1 VAHLV
6 RRQAPEP
13 DRWQY
18 ERQFWDT
25 GLTYVAGIDEVG
37 RGPLAGPVVAVAV
50 VIPPTFDPTGITDS
64 KILSPAQRLDLF
76 PHICEH
82 AISWGVG
89 VVDHNEIDRINI
101 LEATYEAMRLALGQL
116 SVPAEAVLVDGKF
129 RIPRIAIP
137 QRAIIDGDALCVSI
151 GCASILAK
159 EIRDRLM
166 EEFDTIYPDYGFA
179 QHKGYATADHLDALA
194 RLGPAPIHRL
204 TFSPLRDRNQSHL
217 DL

>member
-1 VAHLV
+1 MAHLV
-6 RRQAPEP
+6 RRQASEP

-18 ERQFWDT
+18 ERQFWDA
-25 GLTYVAGIDEVG
+25 GLTYVAGVDEVG

-50 VIPPTFDPTGITDS
+50 VLPPTFDADGVSDS
-64 KILSPAQRLDLF
+64 KLLSPLQRLDLY
-76 PHICEH
+76 PRICDC

-89 VVDHNEIDRINI
+89 LVEPTEIDRINI
-101 LEATYEAMRLALGQL
+101 LEATYEAMRQALGQL
-116 SVPAEAVLVDGKF
+116 SMPAEAVLVDGKF
-129 RIPRIAIP
+129 RIPGLAIP

-166 EEFDTIYPDYGFA
+166 EEFDSDYPEYGFA
-179 QHKGYATADHLDALA
+179 RHKGYATPDHLEALA
-194 RLGPAPIHRL
+194 RLGPTPIHRQS
-204 TFSPLRDRNQSHL
+204 FSPLRDRNQSHL